1 MKKIINRIKHF
12 YNTGDIAFYVSL
24 LGPLIMG
31 TIHLIFVI
39 INFDWILVNYCI
51 FSYLMLLFKVWQ
63 WAIEKYHIKPNHYLA
78 GAISMVLV
86 LAPMMSAFVLT
97 ILFKE
102 SPHYFIDWLIYGY
115 ALYGTLKMI
124 FSIKSLANK
133 NKTDRQFILSF
144 LGLIGALYT
153 IQMMEFSLI
162 KTFSES
168 ENDGSMYLIQL
179 FTQGAIFVF
188 SLFVIGLF
196 IYKTIT
202 INKNKDCGGVA

>member
-1 MKKIINRIKHF
+1 MKKIINRIRDF
-12 YNTGDIAFYVSL
+12 YSKGDIAFYISL

-31 TIHLIFVI
+31 TIHLVFVI
-39 INFDWILVNYCI
+39 IKFDWVLLNYCI
-51 FSYLMLLFKVWQ
+51 FSYIMLLFKVWQ
-63 WAIEKYHIKPNHYLA
+63 WAIEKYHIKLNHYLA

-97 ILFKE
+97 ILYKE

-124 FSIKSLANK
+124 FSIKSLTNK
-133 NKTDRQFILSF
+133 NKTDRQFVLSF
-144 LGLIGALYT
+144 LGLIGAFYT

-179 FTQGAIFVF
+179 FTQGAIFLF

-196 IYKTIT
+196 IYKAIAL
-202 INKNKDCGGVA
+202 NKNKDSGGVA